1 MLYIMYIL
9 ININLQVVKKQI
21 FVPGDVSLI
30 GVVLLPHWLVRPTES
45 DLQAC
50 NVFKRYRR

>member
-1 MLYIMYIL
+1 MYIL

-45 DLQAC
+45 DLQVC